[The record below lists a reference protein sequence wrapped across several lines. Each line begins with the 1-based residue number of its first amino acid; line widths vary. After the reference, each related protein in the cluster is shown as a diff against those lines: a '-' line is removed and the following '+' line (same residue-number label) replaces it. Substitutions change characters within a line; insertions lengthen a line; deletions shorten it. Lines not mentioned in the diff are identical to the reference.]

1 MADTGVAI
9 GVVAAGY
16 LMGAI
21 PVAYIAGRLKGI
33 DIRRYG
39 SANVGASNVYQSVA
53 HWAVVPVGI
62 AQIAIAMAG
71 IGLAKLVDQDLSVQV
86 AAGVVALVGTCWSIY
101 LRFAGGRGI
110 AASLGF
116 MLYLTPITL
125 AVFTVISMAGVLA
138 KQVPLGVGLAIAAA
152 PISSVIVDGPGPI
165 ALGCLCMALVIFT
178 KRLLGNPGVRAEG
191 VSRREVLLNRLL
203 FDRDIR
209 DRDEWVRKG
218 LNGKGRGN
226 ME

>member
-1 MADTGVAI
+1 MAGDTGVAI

-16 LMGAI
+16 FIGAI
-21 PVAYIAGRLKGI
+21 PIAYLAGRLKGI

-39 SANVGASNVYQSVA
+39 SANIGASNVYQSVA
-53 HWAVVPVGI
+53 RWAVVPVGI
-62 AQIAIAMAG
+62 AQIALAMAG
-71 IGLAKLVDQDLSVQV
+71 IGLAKLVDQSLSVQV
-86 AAGVVALVGTCWSIY
+86 AAGVAALVGACWSVY

-110 AASLGF
+110 ATSLGF

-125 AVFTVISMAGVLA
+125 GVFSVISMAGVFA

-152 PISSVIVDGPGPI
+152 PVSSVIVDGPGPI

-191 VSRREVLLNRLL
+191 VPRRDVLLNRLL

-209 DRDEWVRKG
+209 NRDEWVLKG
-218 LNGKGRGN
+218 LGGGDRDRS
-226 ME
+226 

>member
-1 MADTGVAI
+1 MAVAVA
-9 GVVAAGY
+9 VVAAGY
-16 LMGAI
+16 LIGAI

-62 AQIAIAMAG
+62 AQIALAVAG
-71 IGLAKLVDQDLSVQV
+71 IVLAKLLDQDLGVQV
-86 AAGVVALVGTCWSIY
+86 AAGVAALVGACWSVY
-101 LRFAGGRGI
+101 LRLAGGRGI
-110 AASLGF
+110 AASIGF
-116 MLYLTPITL
+116 MLILTPVTL
-125 AVFTVISMAGVLA
+125 AVFTVIGMLGVFTR
-138 KQVPLGVGLAIAAA
+138 QVPLGVGAAIAAA
-152 PISSVIVDGPGPI
+152 PVSSVIVDGPGPI
-165 ALGCLCMALVIFT
+165 ALGCLCMAIIIFT

-191 VSRREVLLNRLL
+191 YSRREVLLNRLL

-218 LNGKGRGN
+218 LDRRNGV
-226 ME
+226 

>member
-1 MADTGVAI
+1 MTDTGVAI

-16 LMGAI
+16 LIGAI

-62 AQIAIAMAG
+62 AQIAIAMAA

-86 AAGVVALVGTCWSIY
+86 AAGVVALVGACWSIY

-125 AVFTVISMAGVLA
+125 GVFTVISMAGVFA